1 MTATPIQNKI
11 DELYSLIRFLRIRP
25 FCEWDEFRET
35 IIKPMK
41 DGNSKKAIR
50 VAQVLMKAISLRR
63 SKKAIIDGRPIL
75 NLPERN
81 INMTHI
87 DFSPDERIHY
97 DFVNQRAQAR
107 FTKYLQQGTV
117 MKNYSS
123 VLVLLLRLRQSCLH
137 PSLTTTEG
145 DGETNPDAEL
155 QLARSMKPEVVR
167 RLLSE
172 SNTMAEIEC
181 PICMDIAQDAQIIKG
196 CGHILCK
203 ECCDSYINANDGS
216 TKRCP
221 QCRGDMNKQNLIGVE
236 SFLKVHAPE
245 LIQEANEADE
255 EEKKAEKRVK
265 EFISSAK
272 IDKMLDILEDTNADT
287 NGQDKTIVFSQFT
300 NFVSTLLLFYIA
312 KKKLIFLNSLLLA

>member
-25 FCEWDEFRET
+25 FCEWDDFRDT
-35 IIKPMK
+35 IVKPMK
-41 DGNSKKAIR
+41 DGNHKKAIK

-63 SKKAIIDGRPIL
+63 SKKALIDGRPIL

-107 FTKYLQQGTV
+107 FTKYMQQGTV

-123 VLVLLLRLRQSCLH
+123 VLVLLLRLRQACLH
-137 PSLTTTEG
+137 PSLTVIEG
-145 DGETNPDAEL
+145 DGEANPEAEL
-155 QLARSMKPEVVR
+155 SLVRSMKPEVVR

-172 SNTMAEIEC
+172 STSMAEIEC
-181 PICMDIAQDAQIIKG
+181 PICMDVAQDAQIIKA

-221 QCRGDMNKQNLIGVE
+221 QCRGDMSKQSLVGIE
-236 SFLKVHAPE
+236 AFLKVYAPE
-245 LIQEANEADE
+245 LIKEANEADE
-255 EEKKAEKRVK
+255 EEKKAENRVK
-265 EFISSAK
+265 EFVSSAK
-272 IDKMLDILEDTNADT
+272 IDKMLEILEDTNADT

-300 NFVSTLLLFYIA
+300 GFVSTLLFVIILSKFNA
-312 KKKLIFLNSLLLA
+312 LELSSA

>member
-11 DELYSLIRFLRIRP
+11 DELYSLIKFLRIRP
-25 FCEWDEFRET
+25 FCEWDEFRDT
-35 IIKPMK
+35 IVKPMK
-41 DGNSKKAIR
+41 SGNHKKAIK

-63 SKKAIIDGRPIL
+63 SKKALIDGRPIL

-87 DFSPDERIHY
+87 NFSPDERIHY

-107 FTKYLQQGTV
+107 FTKYMQQGTV

-123 VLVLLLRLRQSCLH
+123 VLVLLLRLRQACLH
-137 PSLTTTEG
+137 PSLTVVEG
-145 DGETNPDAEL
+145 EGEGEANPDAEIE
-155 QLARSMKPEVVR
+155 LAKSMKPEVVR
-167 RLLSE
+167 RLLGE
-172 SNTMAEIEC
+172 STTMAEIEC
-181 PICMDIAQDAQIIKG
+181 PICMDVAQDAQIIKG

-221 QCRGDMNKQNLIGVE
+221 QCRGDMNKQNLVGVE
-236 SFLKVHAPE
+236 TFLKVHAPE
-245 LIQEANEADE
+245 LVQEANEADE
-255 EEKKAEKRVK
+255 EEKKAEEKVK

-272 IDKMLDILEDTNADT
+272 IDKMLDILENTDADT

-300 NFVSTLLLFYIA
+300 GFVSAFLSVFFFTFH
-312 KKKLIFLNSLLLA
+312 KLIF